1 MKLFLQRLISVKP
14 QNENSLFIIYKG
26 RVDAHKSFSSFPM
39 AGKAPETYQCRYF
52 KASLLEGSFA
62 EMCRERGRLSFARSL
77 FESIKDYYGCD
88 G

>member
-14 QNENSLFIIYKG
+14 KNGNSLFIIYKG

-39 AGKAPETYQCRYF
+39 TEKAPETYQCRYF

-62 EMCRERGRLSFARSL
+62 VMCKERGRLIFARSL
-77 FESIKDYYGCD
+77 FESIKD
-88 G
+88 